1 MILLMKLCKL
11 CLLWFGLIWLLIL
24 PVQAA
29 QIQASVNRNPV
40 NLNESLQITFSANE
54 TPDGNPDFTPLK
66 ENFQILN
73 QQRSSNMSW
82 INGKATRNEQWIV
95 NVMPK
100 QAGELLIPPIAFGSD
115 SSQPL
120 KLKVTDAPPV
130 HADSSAEIFLQ
141 VQASPEKP
149 YVQSQVLYT
158 LKLYRRVQITQ
169 ASLNEP
175 EFKDGLVEK
184 LGEDSTYSTQ
194 VNGVDYWV
202 TERKYAIFPQQ
213 SGVFTIPPLT
223 LTAEVVGEQ
232 RPQFNGFFNR
242 QITETRRVSSEAIT
256 LNVQALPASFTDP
269 AWLSAESLQLKET
282 WSSNDLK
289 TKVGEPL
296 TRTIT
301 LIAKGSTVGQLP
313 ELSKPLN
320 MDGIKTYPDQPVL
333 NEDKQSD
340 GLVAQREEKVA
351 YIPSQPGQYN
361 LPAVSISWFNTQ
373 TQQVETAQLPAVT
386 INTVEAAV
394 NATPIP
400 NEQPKNQ
407 VTELLPNS
415 TQEAG
420 SEVLWQILSGCL
432 ALGWLTH
439 IGWLYRRGRRQK
451 LATEKVQAEKSSQS
465 SGHEKALKTACQQN
479 QATAAKQAL
488 LAWGKQR
495 YFADNLTAIASQ
507 CSEPLRSEILW
518 LNQRLYSDVQ
528 DSWNGQSLWAAFSKT
543 SQNKHDK
550 KAQVDVLE
558 PLYRI

>member
-1 MILLMKLCKL
+1 MIPLMKLCKL

-24 PVQAA
+24 PAQAA

-66 ENFQILN
+66 ENFHILN

-120 KLKVTDAPPV
+120 KLKVGDAPPV
-130 HADSSAEIFLQ
+130 QADSSAEIFLQ

-242 QITETRRVSSEAIT
+242 QITETRRVSSDAIT

-313 ELSKPLN
+313 ELSKHLN

-386 INTVEAAV
+386 ISTVEAAV
-394 NATPIP
+394 NPTPIP
-400 NEQPKNQ
+400 NEQPKSQ

-415 TQEAG
+415 PQMAG
-420 SEVLWQILSGCL
+420 SEVLWQVLSGCL
-432 ALGWLTH
+432 TLGWLTH
-439 IGWLYRRGRRQK
+439 IGWLYRGRRQK

-465 SGHEKALKTACQQN
+465 SVHEKALKTSCQQN

-528 DSWNGQSLWAAFSKT
+528 DSWNGQSLWEAFSKANQ
-543 SQNKHDK
+543 SKPVK
-550 KAQVDVLE
+550 KTVEDVLE